1 MMEMINGGLKAA
13 MFAVTGLSMATP
25 MVALA
30 EPPGVF
36 YSWRESEISV
46 ADCVRRGEAALEAE
60 GMDNISGDTTSVA
73 GRSEDV
79 TAVFVCL
86 DHANTTTVM
95 IVVAGADDTQA
106 IRVRE
111 SLKATF

>member
-1 MMEMINGGLKAA
+1 MINSGLKSA
-13 MFAVTGLSMATP
+13 MFAVIGLSVTTP

-46 ADCVRRGEAALEAE
+46 ADCIRRGEAALEAE
-60 GMDNISGDTTSVA
+60 GMENISGDTTSVA
-73 GRSEDV
+73 GRSADV
-79 TAVFVCL
+79 TALFVCL
-86 DHANTTTVM
+86 DHANSTTVM
-95 IVVAGADDTQA
+95 IVVASEDDTQA
-106 IRVRE
+106 VRVRE

>member
-1 MMEMINGGLKAA
+1 MSMTNGGLKAA
-13 MFAVTGLSMATP
+13 MVAVTGLSVATP

-46 ADCVRRGEAALEAE
+46 ADCVRRGETALASE
-60 GMDNISGDTTSVA
+60 GLENISGDTTSVA

-79 TAVFVCL
+79 TAVFICL
-86 DHANTTTVM
+86 DHADSTTVM
-95 IVVAGADDTQA
+95 IVVAGEDDTQA
-106 IRVRE
+106 VRVRE
-111 SLKATF
+111 SLKARF